1 MIRPARTTDV
11 PLIARVLE
19 MAARAHL
26 PRGSWDFLF
35 EDPDD
40 RRRGLEVMAGG
51 AVMSWC
57 HADLFHVAEVDGTPA
72 AALCT
77 FEADTLG
84 DTSLALP
91 IGAACEALGWQPE
104 RLADAGPV
112 LGSYLRVFPEFPPG
126 TWIVENVGTEPV
138 FRRRGLVAKLL
149 DDALER
155 GRRAGWKTAQISCLI
170 GNVAARSAYE
180 KAGFASVE
188 ERCDDEFQR
197 FVGAPGFERLTLA
210 L

>member
-1 MIRPARTTDV
+1 MIRRATEADV
-11 PLIARVLE
+11 PFVARVLE
-19 MAARAHL
+19 MASRAHL
-26 PRGSWDFLF
+26 PKGSWDFLF
-35 EDPDD
+35 EDPAE
-40 RRRGLEVMAGG
+40 RRCGLEVMAGG
-51 AVMSWC
+51 HVPSWC

-77 FEADTLG
+77 FEAGSLG
-84 DTSLALP
+84 DTSLART
-91 IGAACEALGWQPE
+91 IAAACESLGWQPE
-104 RLADAGPV
+104 RLAAAGPA
-112 LGSYLRVFPEFPPG
+112 LGSYLRVFPDFPPG
-126 TWIVENVGTEPV
+126 VWVVENVGTEPA

-170 GNVAARSAYE
+170 GNVAARMAYE

-188 ERCDDEFQR
+188 ELCDDEFQR
-197 FVGAPGFERLTLA
+197 FVGAPGFARLTLT